1 VNDAVLIHDPALG
14 RWLAFER
21 PLRILTTSRPE
32 EVLPLLREVEE
43 AVNGEKLYAA
53 GFLSYEAA
61 PAFDPAL
68 TVRPDPSGFP
78 LLWFGLYHEPA
89 SWNPR
94 DPVPLSSDPPLH
106 WTPSLSR
113 DDYDQVIAR
122 IRNYLYSGETYQVN
136 YTFRLTTPFRQEPL
150 PLFETLVQAQ
160 GAHYSAF
167 IDTADFAICS
177 ASPEL
182 FFRLNGTQL
191 ESRPMKGTVKRGVT
205 TREDQANAQGLRDS
219 PKNQSENV
227 MIVDMVRNDMGRVAE
242 KGQVRVDQLF
252 KVERYPTVWQMVST
266 VSARTRASLCDIFS
280 ALFPCASIT
289 GAPKPRTMAL
299 ITREEQTPRRIYT
312 GTIGYMAPDRQAQ
325 FNVAIRTVLIDK
337 TQGVAEY
344 GVGGGI
350 VWDSVS
356 GDEYDECGT
365 KAKVL
370 CDPPVTFQLL
380 ETLLWTPGEGIFLKD
395 RHLARLE
402 DSANY
407 FGFTLS
413 MSTLRSQ
420 LDALTLAGPAS
431 SLLKNTNPFQD
442 GSAGTPRPTET
453 CEISQGRAKPPAEP
467 EVFRQAFRIRL
478 LVSRSGTVTL
488 ESSPFEPAPTTR
500 PVPLRLAR
508 HPVDITDRFLY
519 HKTTC
524 RQVYEAAREGVP
536 DGDEVL
542 LWNAA
547 GELTESTIAN
557 LVVELDGERLTPP
570 VSCGLLAGTF
580 RAELLAQGAIK
591 EAVIRL
597 SDLPRIRAFHLI
609 NSLRKWREARWLTAS

>member
-1 VNDAVLIHDPALG
+1 MNDAVLIHDPSLG
-14 RWLAFER
+14 RWLAFEH
-21 PLRILTTSRPE
+21 PIRILTTSRPDD
-32 EVLPLLREVEE
+32 VLPLLREVEA

-78 LLWFGLYHEPA
+78 LLWFGLYQEPS

-94 DPVPLSSDPPLH
+94 DPAPLSLDPPLH

-113 DDYDQVIAR
+113 DDYAQVIAR
-122 IRNYLYSGETYQVN
+122 IRDYLYSGETYQVN

-182 FFRLNGTQL
+182 FFRLNGPQL

-289 GAPKPRTMAL
+289 GAPKPRTMSL

-337 TQGVAEY
+337 THGVAEY

-380 ETLLWTPGEGIFLKD
+380 ETLLWTPSEGVFLKD

-413 MSTLRSQ
+413 METLRSQ
-420 LDALTLAGPAS
+420 LEALKLAGPS
-431 SLLKNTNPFQD
+431 
-442 GSAGTPRPTET
+442 R
-453 CEISQGRAKPPAEP
+453 
-467 EVFRQAFRIRL
+467 VRL

-488 ESSPFEPAPTTR
+488 ESSPFEPASTTR

-524 RQVYEAAREGVP
+524 RQVYEAAKQGVT

-557 LVVELDGERLTPP
+557 LVVEIDGERLTPP

-580 RAELLAQGAIK
+580 RAELFEQGAIK

-597 SDLPRIRAFHLI
+597 SDLPRIRAFYLI
-609 NSLRKWREARWLTAS
+609 NSLRKWREARLFTAS